1 MGAAADISPRLK
13 KSQPASVHRV
23 RLEKLRADGL
33 EYANAERRAG
43 LIAANEVSAQ
53 LATIGAALGRVIESS
68 KLQFSEKA
76 ELAEDLLQLTAP
88 RTVSASPPQR
98 KAKRRRRIV

>member
-43 LIAANEVSAQ
+43 LIGAGEVCRQLGAGGKGVSRVLMGSELSAVER
-53 LATIGAALGRVIESS
+53 GVIER
-68 KLQFSEKA
+68 
-76 ELAEDLLQLTAP
+76 ELGHLSDTRPDLVAAP
-88 RTVSASPPQR
+88 AVQ
-98 KAKRRRRIV
+98 AKPKGSV